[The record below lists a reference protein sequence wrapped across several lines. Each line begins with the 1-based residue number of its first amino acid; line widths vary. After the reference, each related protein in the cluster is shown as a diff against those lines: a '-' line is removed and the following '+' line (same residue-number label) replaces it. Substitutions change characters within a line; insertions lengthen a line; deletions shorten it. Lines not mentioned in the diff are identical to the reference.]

1 MIVRFS
7 DIVPSQRFCEIPGC
21 EKVHFLQ
28 YALVY
33 MLLGLVTQI
42 TQSKTSIFTGLDGL
56 TFINQAGEVW
66 LQTGEPEYIAM
77 H

>member
-1 MIVRFS
+1 
-7 DIVPSQRFCEIPGC
+7 
-21 EKVHFLQ
+21 
-28 YALVY
+28 
-33 MLLGLVTQI
+33 MLLGFVIQI